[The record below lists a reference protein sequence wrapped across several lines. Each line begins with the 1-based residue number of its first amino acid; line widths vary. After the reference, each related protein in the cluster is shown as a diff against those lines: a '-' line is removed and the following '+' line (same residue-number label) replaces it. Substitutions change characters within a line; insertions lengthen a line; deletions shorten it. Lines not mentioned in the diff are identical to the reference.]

1 MKILIFIIVAGL
13 IGFLPIAPRTV
24 QTAWENRQAAEKALK
39 EKQEKE
45 AAALEGI
52 QKKE

>member
-1 MKILIFIIVAGL
+1 M

-39 EKQEKE
+39 EQQEKE
-45 AAALEGI
+45 VAATEGGD
-52 QKKE
+52 KK